1 VLLTGAGLLVRSLW
15 KLQAVETGFVT
26 DEVLTLRVWLPQPNE
41 PSAGPYFEHPKRV
54 ALIRSIVERLASSP
68 QVRAAGLATALPAT
82 RDTGS
87 PAFTVEGWA
96 PNQDELT
103 TATTMSV
110 TAGYFPVFGVRLL
123 EGRLLEDRDDERA
136 TPAAVINETFARTY
150 FRNEEAIGRRF
161 RFVNARGIAPPSA
174 PWITIVG
181 VIADVKED
189 GLDAAV
195 RPQIYRSLLQSST
208 LSLAIVARGHGGPPP
223 ATVVEQAVRNADSN
237 LPLYAVRTGED
248 LIAAQLA
255 QRRFATRLINA
266 FALMALLLAA
276 FGLHG
281 IIAYGVRQR
290 THEIGVRIALGA
302 TAARVVALVLGQA
315 VRLSAGGIAV
325 GLAGAFVLSQF
336 LRTMLFEISP
346 TDPRTI
352 AATVAILIAVIGLA
366 TIGAARRATR
376 IEAAAALR
384 QE

>member
-1 VLLTGAGLLVRSLW
+1 MWPPCGLPVNRS
-15 KLQAVETGFVT
+15 KQK
-26 DEVLTLRVWLPQPNE
+26 
-41 PSAGPYFEHPKRV
+41 KR
-54 ALIRSIVERLASSP
+54 S
-68 QVRAAGLATALPAT
+68 
-82 RDTGS
+82 D
-87 PAFTVEGWA
+87 
-96 PNQDELT
+96 
-103 TATTMSV
+103 
-110 TAGYFPVFGVRLL
+110 
-123 EGRLLEDRDDERA
+123 
-136 TPAAVINETFARTY
+136 
-150 FRNEEAIGRRF
+150 
-161 RFVNARGIAPPSA
+161 ARGIAPPSA

-181 VIADVKED
+181 VVADVKED
-189 GLDAAV
+189 ALDTPI
-195 RPQIYRSLLQSST
+195 RPQIYRSLFQVSS
-208 LSLAIVARGHGGPPP
+208 LSLAIVARGDGAPPP
-223 ATVVEQAVRNADSN
+223 ATVVEQAVRGADPN

-266 FALMALLLAA
+266 FAVMALLLAA

-281 IIAYGVRQR
+281 IIAYSVRQR

-315 VRLSAGGIAV
+315 VRLTAGGVAA

-346 TDPRTI
+346 WDPKTL
-352 AATVAILIAVIGLA
+352 AATVAILIAVVGLA